1 MSGPREV
8 RRVDRQALAGLAHPL
23 RVQLYDLLVSE
34 GSSTASELGR
44 RLGESSGST
53 SYHLRQLERHGFV
66 ETDPGRGTGRERWWK
81 ATEQD
86 LRTRGADFEDDPSAA
101 EAYRLLD
108 AEWSRSRRGRHEAWR
123 ASRREWPMAWREAV
137 GEVTGHLLLDVDEAA
152 AVQGE
157 VVALLESWAARTAGR
172 EGDPRYRSVEWQSN
186 LFPNGRPPGVST
198 SSTDEGGSTVEGGST
213 DEDGSTG

>member
-66 ETDPGRGTGRERWWK
+66 ETDTGRGTGRERWWK

-123 ASRREWPMAWREAV
+123 ASRREWPTEWREAA
-137 GEVTGHLLLDVDEAA
+137 GESTSHLLLDVAETAEMFGDL
-152 AVQGE
+152 
-157 VVALLESWAARTAGR
+157 VALMSAWAERTDGR
-172 EGDPRYRSVEWQSN
+172 EGDPRYRSVEVQAN
-186 LFPNGRPPGVST
+186 VFPNGRPPAR
-198 SSTDEGGSTVEGGST
+198 
-213 DEDGSTG
+213 

>member
-1 MSGPREV
+1 MTTPRPV
-8 RRVDRQALAGLAHPL
+8 RRVDRQALQGLAHPL

-34 GSSTASELGR
+34 GSATASELGR

-66 ETDPGRGTGRERWWK
+66 ETDPTRGTGRERWWR
-81 ATEQD
+81 ATRED

-123 ASRREWPMAWREAV
+123 AARREWPTAWREAA
-137 GEVTGHLLLDVDEAA
+137 GESTGHLLLDVAETAELMADL
-152 AVQGE
+152 
-157 VVALLESWAARTAGR
+157 VALSARWAARTDGR
-172 EGDPRYRSVEWQSN
+172 REDDPRYRSVELQAN
-186 LFPNGRPPGVST
+186 LFPNGRPPAQA
-198 SSTDEGGSTVEGGST
+198 
-213 DEDGSTG
+213 

>member
-1 MSGPREV
+1 MTSPRPV
-8 RRVDRQALAGLAHPL
+8 RRVDRQALQGLAHPL

-34 GSSTASELGR
+34 GSATASELGR

-66 ETDPGRGTGRERWWK
+66 ETDPTRGTGRERWWR
-81 ATEQD
+81 ATQED

-123 ASRREWPMAWREAV
+123 ASRREWPTQWREAA
-137 GEVTGHLLLDVDEAA
+137 GESTGHLLLDVAETADLMADLI
-152 AVQGE
+152 
-157 VVALLESWAARTAGR
+157 ALSTRWAERTGDRR
-172 EGDPRYRSVEWQSN
+172 EDDPRYRSVELQTN
-186 LFPNGRPPGVST
+186 LFPNGRAPG
-198 SSTDEGGSTVEGGST
+198 EA
-213 DEDGSTG
+213 

>member
-66 ETDPGRGTGRERWWK
+66 ETDLGRGTRRERWWK

-86 LRTRGADFEDDPSAA
+86 LRTRGADFDDDPSAA

-123 ASRREWPMAWREAV
+123 ASRREWPMEWREAA
-137 GEVTGHLLLDVDEAA
+137 GESTSHLLLDVAETAEMFGDL
-152 AVQGE
+152 
-157 VVALLESWAARTAGR
+157 VALMDAWAGRTAGR
-172 EGDPRYRSVEWQSN
+172 EGDPRYRSVEVQSN
-186 LFPNGRPPGVST
+186 VFPNGRPP
-198 SSTDEGGSTVEGGST
+198 TDG
-213 DEDGSTG
+213 